1 MNITTKYETGDIVYA
16 VHPCKVI
23 YGGQII
29 LNTGLPGMENNGM
42 GQNQPYTDDIYIVS
56 PHEVKNIMVSC
67 KSASKAEIQYEL
79 SNGVIRSEK
88 DVFISFEDA
97 SEYAVGLYGEPAGKY
112 NRLGEDDRAWGH
124 GKEESRTEK
133 LKEIIC
139 KKLQQSMKAVL
150 SYEQLERFQEEFIK
164 ATQGLVIREA

>member
-1 MNITTKYETGDIVYA
+1 M
-16 VHPCKVI
+16 
-23 YGGQII
+23 
-29 LNTGLPGMENNGM
+29 NTGLPGMENNGM

-67 KSASKAEIQYEL
+67 KSASKAEMKYEL

-88 DVFISFEDA
+88 EIFASFEDA
-97 SEYAVGLYGEPAGKY
+97 AEYAVGLYGEPAGKY
-112 NRLGEDDRAWGH
+112 NRLGEDDRVWEH

-139 KKLQQSMKAVL
+139 KKLQQSMKALL

>member
-23 YGGQII
+23 YVGQII

-67 KSASKAEIQYEL
+67 KSASKAEMKYEL

-88 DVFISFEDA
+88 EIFASFEDA
-97 SEYAVGLYGEPAGKY
+97 AEYAVGLYGEPAG
-112 NRLGEDDRAWGH
+112 
-124 GKEESRTEK
+124 SRTEK

-139 KKLQQSMKAVL
+139 KKLQQSMKALL

>member
-67 KSASKAEIQYEL
+67 KSASKAEMKYEL
-79 SNGVIRSEK
+79 SNGVICSEK
-88 DVFISFEDA
+88 EIFASFEDA
-97 SEYAVGLYGEPAGKY
+97 AEYAVGLYGEPAGKY
-112 NRLGEDDRAWGH
+112 NRLGEDDRVWEH

-139 KKLQQSMKAVL
+139 KKLQQSMKALL

>member
-1 MNITTKYETGDIVYA
+1 
-16 VHPCKVI
+16 
-23 YGGQII
+23 
-29 LNTGLPGMENNGM
+29 M

-67 KSASKAEIQYEL
+67 KSASKAEMKYEL

-88 DVFISFEDA
+88 EIFASFEDA
-97 SEYAVGLYGEPAGKY
+97 AEYAVGLYGEPAGKY
-112 NRLGEDDRAWGH
+112 NRLGEDDRVWEH

-139 KKLQQSMKAVL
+139 KKLQQSMKALL

>member
-67 KSASKAEIQYEL
+67 KSASKAEMKYEL

-88 DVFISFEDA
+88 EIFASFEDA
-97 SEYAVGLYGEPAGKY
+97 AEYAVGLYPGFSDLRDEVPINA
-112 NRLGEDDRAWGH
+112 
-124 GKEESRTEK
+124 
-133 LKEIIC
+133 
-139 KKLQQSMKAVL
+139 
-150 SYEQLERFQEEFIK
+150 
-164 ATQGLVIREA
+164 